1 MIDII
6 LVVSVFRY
14 VLKQIINQSKIIM
27 IIMNSNNKNHDQSDA
42 VGQAGSDSVATTK
55 SLHVTNLLIDK
66 GPSRS
71 YRYFEYHW
79 SDDDSD
85 NRNDYGDGDGNGGY
99 TVLWK

>member
-1 MIDII
+1 MDIIEIIDVI

-14 VLKQIINQSKIIM
+14 VLKQIIDKSKLIM
-27 IIMNSNNKNHDQSDA
+27 IIMIKCQNSDHQNHDQSDA

-71 YRYFEYHW
+71 YRYFEYH
-79 SDDDSD
+79 
-85 NRNDYGDGDGNGGY
+85 
-99 TVLWK
+99 